1 MKIVSS
7 LVAFATLALTGSL
20 AAQVPGRPVTPYGN
34 SCGPIATGEVL
45 PNGGNIR
52 FNFTMTGTPR
62 TQLLLVVGVNEIAV
76 PLPTTNCPL
85 LTENAFVQQHR
96 TDAAGVYSFSHAIGG
111 GGSFNSY
118 ARVQFL
124 ELRIDANNNI
134 MIFPSNG
141 LFMDCT
147 GRP

>member
-1 MKIVSS
+1 MKIISS
-7 LVAFATLALTGSL
+7 LLAVAALALSGSL
-20 AAQVPGRPVTPYGN
+20 AAQVPGCSVTPYGQG
-34 SCGPIATGEVL
+34 CGPVATGQVL

-52 FNFTMTGTPR
+52 FDFTVTATPR
-62 TQLLLVVGVNEIAV
+62 TPLLLIVGVNEIAV

-96 TDAAGVYSFSHAIGG
+96 TNSAGVYSFSHAIAG
-111 GGSFNSY
+111 GGSFNGF

-124 ELRIDANNNI
+124 ELQIDANNNI
-134 MIFPSNG
+134 TIFPSNG